1 MKTICATVLALV
13 FSLAVGANSQS
24 RNISVSG
31 RAVDDKG
38 APIRDVLATLYSE
51 PCKDCI
57 DNVFPAN
64 RSFDEGFFIVDSSGK
79 AGDRFMLYLSEI
91 VPAGYW
97 SPLGGPPFREL
108 AHLPEFR
115 GIPLTLTRKRSRI
128 DLGEVKIR
136 IRFGKVNF
144 VIPASWKRLSPEP
157 KILSLRLQDRK
168 GVVIY
173 DAELP
178 ATTATTKSDNVKLA
192 LTAGEW
198 KVQFSLKD
206 SNQRL
211 VSPLKSITV
220 RPGSCV
226 TVPLDRRTKPEPCGN

>member
-97 SPLGGPPFREL
+97 SPLGGPPFSDL

-115 GIPLTLTRKRSRI
+115 GIPLTLTRRRRI
-128 DLGEVKIR
+128 DLGEVRVR

-144 VIPASWKRLSPEP
+144 VIPESWK
-157 KILSLRLQDRK
+157 
-168 GVVIY
+168 
-173 DAELP
+173 
-178 ATTATTKSDNVKLA
+178 
-192 LTAGEW
+192 
-198 KVQFSLKD
+198 
-206 SNQRL
+206 
-211 VSPLKSITV
+211 
-220 RPGSCV
+220 
-226 TVPLDRRTKPEPCGN
+226 

>member
-1 MKTICATVLALV
+1 MKTIYSTVLALM
-13 FSLAVGANSQS
+13 FFLAVGANSQS
-24 RNISVSG
+24 RHIEVSG
-31 RAVDDKG
+31 RAVDNNG

-79 AGDRFMLYLSEI
+79 VGDRFTLYLSEI

-97 SPLGGPPFREL
+97 SPLGGPPFSDL

-115 GIPLTLTRKRSRI
+115 GIPLTLTRRRRI
-128 DLGEVKIR
+128 DLGEVRVR

-144 VIPASWKRLSPEP
+144 VIPESWKRLSPEP
-157 KILSLRLQDRK
+157 KALSLRLQDRK

-173 DAELP
+173 DGELP
-178 ATTATTKSDNVKLA
+178 ATTATTKSDNLKLA
-192 LTAGEW
+192 LTEGVW
-198 KVQFSLKD
+198 KVQLSFNHL
-206 SNQRL
+206 NQRFI
-211 VSPLKSITV
+211 SPMKSLTV
-220 RPGSCV
+220 QPGSCV
-226 TVPLDRRTKPEPCGN
+226 TVPLDRVTKAEPCSN